1 MCIVLGATGLG
12 LSPSPWSHIV
22 LTYDP
27 MLYHSAHAWLCFVPM
42 VIQTTRH
49 FSFDHW
55 LVEREP
61 MFILARGRM
70 GHTTLPLTAR
80 GQVHP

>member
-1 MCIVLGATGLG
+1 VLVWGATGLG

-22 LTYDP
+22 LHMTQRYTIWVRARVVVFDP
-27 MLYHSAHAWLCFVPM
+27 T

-49 FSFDHW
+49 LAFDHW

-61 MFILARGRM
+61 MFILARSRM
-70 GHTTLPLTAR
+70 GHTTLPLTVR
-80 GQVHP
+80 G